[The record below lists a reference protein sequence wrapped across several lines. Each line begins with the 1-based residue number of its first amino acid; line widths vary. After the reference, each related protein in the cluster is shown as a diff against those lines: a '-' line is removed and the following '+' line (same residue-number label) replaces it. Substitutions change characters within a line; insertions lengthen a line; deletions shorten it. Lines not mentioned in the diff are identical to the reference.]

1 MTLEEMFCDL
11 YDKYGKDFNW
21 YMIPFTQA
29 DGAFVAE
36 LNKEIGQ
43 DHFLYGKKIWAVAKC
58 ESNDDVLY
66 VLRNGI
72 GRDIYYLFHLTYSAQ
87 NADGF
92 PRYEEF
98 ADLFAVKEFIERI
111 IYRGLY
117 VTFKFQFIG
126 NLPYPQWQQKGGGRH
141 VNLERNPKQTGK

>member
-1 MTLEEMFCDL
+1 
-11 YDKYGKDFNW
+11 
-21 YMIPFTQA
+21 MISFTQA

-43 DHFLYGKKIWAVAKC
+43 DYFLYDKKIRAVAKC

-66 VLRNGI
+66 VLRNGM
-72 GRDIYYLFHLTYSAQ
+72 GRDIYYLVHLTYSAH

-98 ADLFAVKEFIERI
+98 ADLFAVKEFIERSYI
-111 IYRGLY
+111 EDYM
-117 VTFKFQFIG
+117 
-126 NLPYPQWQQKGGGRH
+126 
-141 VNLERNPKQTGK
+141 

>member
-43 DHFLYGKKIWAVAKC
+43 DHFLYGKK
-58 ESNDDVLY
+58 SRR
-66 VLRNGI
+66 LR
-72 GRDIYYLFHLTYSAQ
+72 S
-87 NADGF
+87 
-92 PRYEEF
+92 
-98 ADLFAVKEFIERI
+98 
-111 IYRGLY
+111 
-117 VTFKFQFIG
+117 
-126 NLPYPQWQQKGGGRH
+126 
-141 VNLERNPKQTGK
+141 VNPMMMCYMLSETE

>member
-1 MTLEEMFCDL
+1 MKMTLEEMFCDL

-43 DHFLYGKKIWAVAKC
+43 DHFLYGKKIRAAAKC

-66 VLRNGI
+66 VLRNGM
-72 GRDIYYLFHLTYSAQ
+72 GRDTYYIFHLTYSAH

-92 PRYEEF
+92 PLYEEF
-98 ADLFAVKEFIERI
+98 ADLFAVKEFIERSYI
-111 IYRGLY
+111 ENYM
-117 VTFKFQFIG
+117 
-126 NLPYPQWQQKGGGRH
+126 
-141 VNLERNPKQTGK
+141 

>member
-1 MTLEEMFCDL
+1 MKMTLEEMFCNL
-11 YDKYGKDFNW
+11 YDKYGNDFNW
-21 YMIPFTQA
+21 YMLPFAQA

-43 DHFLYGKKIWAVAKC
+43 DYFLYDKKIRAVAKC

-66 VLRNGI
+66 VLRNGM
-72 GRDIYYLFHLTYSAQ
+72 GRDIYYLVHLTYSAH

-98 ADLFAVKEFIERI
+98 ADLFAVKEFIERSYI
-111 IYRGLY
+111 EDYM
-117 VTFKFQFIG
+117 
-126 NLPYPQWQQKGGGRH
+126 
-141 VNLERNPKQTGK
+141 